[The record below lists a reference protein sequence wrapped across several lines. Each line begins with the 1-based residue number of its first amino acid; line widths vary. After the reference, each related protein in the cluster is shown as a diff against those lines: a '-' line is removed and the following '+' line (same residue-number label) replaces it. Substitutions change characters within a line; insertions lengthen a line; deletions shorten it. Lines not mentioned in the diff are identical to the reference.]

1 MLYVPE
7 ALFEN
12 HDPLER
18 LALVVECSTLSA
30 QRCVLNV
37 ECSTKAPLL
46 RWLSAGPLL
55 R

>member
-18 LALVVECSTLSA
+18 LALVVEY
-30 QRCVLNV
+30 
-37 ECSTKAPLL
+37 STKAGLL